1 MKCKILSTNPHSRKI
16 CNKWIS
22 FSHTKSS
29 VFLKFKKCRRKSQF
43 GFLSVLSMEPWRL
56 KILDPAL
63 DSWHTSILS
72 HYIEQGHKHRHFQF
86 FQLNVSN
93 YSFVWTHDP
102 PITGAKEEHHSYER
116 KLLTVRS
123 YNNCRSIY
131 LPHEVHNE
139 SRTELFCLNEEHD

>member
-1 MKCKILSTNPHSRKI
+1 MKCKILSTNLHSRKNSNI
-16 CNKWIS
+16 F
-22 FSHTKSS
+22 FSHTKSY
-29 VFLKFKKCRRKSQF
+29 VFLKFKKCRKKSQF

-102 PITGAKEEHHSYER
+102 PITGAKEEHRSYER
-116 KLLTVRS
+116 KLLTVRL
-123 YNNCRSIY
+123 YNCRSIN
-131 LPHEVHNE
+131 LSHEVHNE
-139 SRTELFCLNEEHD
+139 SRTELFCLNEAHD